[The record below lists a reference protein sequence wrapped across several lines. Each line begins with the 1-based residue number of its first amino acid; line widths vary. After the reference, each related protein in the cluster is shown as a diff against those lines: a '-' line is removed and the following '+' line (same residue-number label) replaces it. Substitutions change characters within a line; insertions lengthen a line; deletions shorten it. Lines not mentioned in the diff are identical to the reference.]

1 MTGLRRMLRAF
12 FIEGIFASVL
22 CFCLCAPGLATPLAE
37 PVPTTTEDLLRMTEE
52 SLYADWQENRAFVRG
67 VGRVVQ
73 STAQGRLLA
82 RRAALTDARRGL
94 LSLRQH
100 ILADPELRGRALWLA
115 GPVPP
120 VRILTERIEGG
131 LYFIEVETALSR
143 LLGKR
148 GEAYVAG
155 EMQRLHLK

>member
-37 PVPTTTEDLLRMTEE
+37 PVPATTEDLLRMTEE
-52 SLYADWQENRAFVRG
+52 SLYAVWQENRAFVRG